1 MTGTVLAI
9 LAALAF
15 GVGDFAAGIA
25 SRRIHFLFVTLVIE
39 AIGVILVGAA
49 LLLTGPP
56 PPEFSSLA
64 WGAVS
69 GIGSAIG
76 TLALY
81 RGLSRGQMS
90 VAAPLS
96 AVGAAAIPVVVGFLL
111 GDRLSAVAIAG
122 VILAFP
128 GIWLVAKSSAKTTRT
143 GTADGLVAGVGFALL
158 FVALHQAGDT
168 LWPVAVGQLTALVTV
183 AIATALYRPPRPGR
197 RDAIRDRWWIL
208 AAGVLSIS
216 ATIAYFYASHV
227 GLLTIAAVLASI
239 YPAFTIVLAVLILH
253 ERPTRAQLAGLIACG
268 VAVTAITVA

>member
-15 GVGDFAAGIA
+15 GVGDFAAGVA

-39 AIGVILVGAA
+39 ALGVLLVCAA

-56 PPEFSSLA
+56 PPAISSLA
-64 WGAVS
+64 WGAAS

-128 GIWLVAKSSAKTTRT
+128 GIWLVAKPTAKTTRE
-143 GTADGLVAGVGFALL
+143 GTTDGLVAGMGFAVL

-168 LWPVAVGQLTALVTV
+168 LWPVAAGQITAVAIV
-183 AIATALYRPPRPGR
+183 AIATALYRPPLPARLDLLHNRG
-197 RDAIRDRWWIL
+197 WVL
-208 AAGVLSIS
+208 AAAVLSIG
-216 ATIAYFYASHV
+216 ATIAYFYASHL

-239 YPAFTIVLAVLILH
+239 YPAFTIVLAVMLLH
-253 ERPTRAQLAGLIACG
+253 ERPSRAQLAGLIACG